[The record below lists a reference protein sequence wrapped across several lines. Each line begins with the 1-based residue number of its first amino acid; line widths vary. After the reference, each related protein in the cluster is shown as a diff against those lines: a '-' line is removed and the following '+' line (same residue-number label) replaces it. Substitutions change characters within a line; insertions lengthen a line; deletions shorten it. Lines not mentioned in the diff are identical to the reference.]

1 MARKSRMSRRL
12 HGLTLRGLAMAA
24 VGEAVL
30 IVLVMG
36 QPAFEQ
42 VMISV
47 AVTVAIAVGGFGI
60 YLAPGLLKPGPAP
73 RSTAPRKP
81 KPSAPRAPVAP
92 ILRVIPQP
100 ARAAAAPWHK
110 EAPQWTNTQKAA
122 SPFSPAQ
129 SARTTRTEPTTSATG
144 GLTNNGM
151 PGGRTNGPTPN
162 PHIADA
168 ISALA
173 NLGYKADLAKRL
185 VMAAAAA
192 APADADVS
200 TLVKLAL
207 KR

>member
-73 RSTAPRKP
+73 RSAAPRKP
-81 KPSAPRAPVAP
+81 KPAPQPPSAP

-100 ARAAAAPWHK
+100 ARAAAAAPWHK

-129 SARTTRTEPTTSATG
+129 SARTTRTDAISPNSAPTRSGTVDGNTNATG
-144 GLTNNGM
+144 SYSHLS
-151 PGGRTNGPTPN
+151 
-162 PHIADA
+162 DA
-168 ISALA
+168 ISALV

-192 APADADVS
+192 APADADVA
-200 TLVKLAL
+200 TLVRLAL
-207 KR
+207 KK

>member
-60 YLAPGLLKPGPAP
+60 YLGPGLLKPGPAP
-73 RSTAPRKP
+73 RSAAPRKP
-81 KPSAPRAPVAP
+81 KPAPRSPAAP

-100 ARAAAAPWHK
+100 APAAAAPWHVAGGPAVSRRS
-110 EAPQWTNTQKAA
+110 EPAAQPQPAA
-122 SPFSPAQ
+122 AK
-129 SARTTRTEPTTSATG
+129 T
-144 GLTNNGM
+144 
-151 PGGRTNGPTPN
+151 N

-168 ISALA
+168 ISALE
-173 NLGYKADLAKRL
+173 NFGYKADLAKRL
-185 VMAAAAA
+185 VAAAAAA

-207 KR
+207 KK

>member
-73 RSTAPRKP
+73 RSAAPRKP
-81 KPSAPRAPVAP
+81 KPAPQPPSAP

-100 ARAAAAPWHK
+100 APAAPWK
-110 EAPQWTNTQKAA
+110 PAA
-122 SPFSPAQ
+122 SWCRPRRRRW
-129 SARTTRTEPTTSATG
+129 SACPTGSASVWRA
-144 GLTNNGM
+144 M
-151 PGGRTNGPTPN
+151 
-162 PHIADA
+162 D
-168 ISALA
+168 
-173 NLGYKADLAKRL
+173 
-185 VMAAAAA
+185 
-192 APADADVS
+192 
-200 TLVKLAL
+200 
-207 KR
+207 

>member
-60 YLAPGLLKPGPAP
+60 YLAPGLAGRGSSPAP
-73 RSTAPRKP
+73 RSAVPRKP
-81 KPSAPRAPVAP
+81 KPAPRSPAAP

-100 ARAAAAPWHK
+100 AQAAPWK
-110 EAPQWTNTQKAA
+110 SAAPPPAA
-122 SPFSPAQ
+122 K
-129 SARTTRTEPTTSATG
+129 T
-144 GLTNNGM
+144 
-151 PGGRTNGPTPN
+151 N

-168 ISALA
+168 VSALE
-173 NLGYKADLAKRL
+173 NFGYKADLAKRL

-192 APADADVS
+192 APADADVA
-200 TLVKLAL
+200 TLVRLAL
-207 KR
+207 KK

>member
-73 RSTAPRKP
+73 RSAAPRKP
-81 KPSAPRAPVAP
+81 KPAPQPPSAP

-100 ARAAAAPWHK
+100 AQAAPWK
-110 EAPQWTNTQKAA
+110 PAAPPPAA
-122 SPFSPAQ
+122 K
-129 SARTTRTEPTTSATG
+129 T
-144 GLTNNGM
+144 
-151 PGGRTNGPTPN
+151 N

-168 ISALA
+168 VSALE
-173 NLGYKADLAKRL
+173 NFGYKADLAKRL

-207 KR
+207 KK

>member
-60 YLAPGLLKPGPAP
+60 YLAPGLAGRGSSPAP
-73 RSTAPRKP
+73 RSAAPRKP
-81 KPSAPRAPVAP
+81 KPSAPRAPAAP

-100 ARAAAAPWHK
+100 APAAAAAPWHK
-110 EAPQWTNTQKAA
+110 ETPQWTPTPNSAPTRSGTVDGNTNA
-122 SPFSPAQ
+122 
-129 SARTTRTEPTTSATG
+129 TTS
-144 GLTNNGM
+144 
-151 PGGRTNGPTPN
+151 N

-168 ISALA
+168 ISALE
-173 NLGYKADLAKRL
+173 NFGYKADLAKRL

-192 APADADVS
+192 AAADADVS

-207 KR
+207 KK

>member
-73 RSTAPRKP
+73 RSAAPRKP
-81 KPSAPRAPVAP
+81 KPAPQPPSAP

-100 ARAAAAPWHK
+100 AQAAPWK
-110 EAPQWTNTQKAA
+110 PAAPPPVAKT
-122 SPFSPAQ
+122 
-129 SARTTRTEPTTSATG
+129 
-144 GLTNNGM
+144 
-151 PGGRTNGPTPN
+151 N

-168 ISALA
+168 VSALV
-173 NLGYKADLAKRL
+173 NLGLKATAKELVAKAVAAAGPEADLA
-185 VMAAAAA
+185 
-192 APADADVS
+192 
-200 TLVKLAL
+200 TLINLAL
-207 KR
+207 KK